1 MPTYEY
7 ECLDCGHRFEQ
18 FQSITDKPLSRCPSC
33 GKRVR
38 RHIGA
43 GAGILFKGSGFY
55 TTDYRSSSYRQAAR
69 KDQSS
74 APSSSASGAAGSPKK
89 DP

>member
-18 FQSITDKPLSRCPSC
+18 FQSITDKPLTRCPSC

-38 RHIGA
+38 RRIGA

-55 TTDYRSSSYRQAAR
+55 ATDYRSSGYRQAAR

-74 APSSSASGAAGSPKK
+74 APSSPASGSADSPKK
-89 DP
+89 ES